1 MRRLLSFV
9 MIGFLAFACVSFA
22 KHSDGLVLFRGFGYQ
37 VELSL
42 AVFIVAQLVLIYFL
56 YLGLK
61 ILSFIWSSK
70 RRFLAYLKL
79 RQERHEILRL
89 KGFIKNLVT
98 SETQSLYKETQKYI
112 RDSDEVSRET
122 LLVAARAAH
131 VERHYSDRDAS
142 IARLELADD
151 DDVYLA
157 KSLMLIDE
165 ARYHDALAALSQ
177 INKRSTSSVRSEVAA
192 LRLGEKWDQV
202 LLVLKDAK
210 KFDAFSSERV
220 DQIELEAFLGILS
233 KPDMSLSALKE
244 ILKQANKRIRGEAS
258 FVMAM
263 SKGFLS
269 FDENRLAQN
278 LVEDYL
284 SRSWDDEIMLHYV
297 RSSDNQNVTPL
308 EKAEKWLEK
317 QPRNPRLLTGL
328 VILCRERELWG
339 KSESY
344 FRASNA
350 LENSVEVAYE
360 LSILYRR
367 MNRLEESKVQLEL
380 FAARQVAKVDS

>member
-1 MRRLLSFV
+1 M
-9 MIGFLAFACVSFA
+9 
-22 KHSDGLVLFRGFGYQ
+22 
-37 VELSL
+37 
-42 AVFIVAQLVLIYFL
+42 
-56 YLGLK
+56 
-61 ILSFIWSSK
+61 
-70 RRFLAYLKL
+70 
-79 RQERHEILRL
+79 
-89 KGFIKNLVT
+89 
-98 SETQSLYKETQKYI
+98 
-112 RDSDEVSRET
+112 
-122 LLVAARAAH
+122 AARAAH

-151 DDVYLA
+151 DDVHLA

-328 VILCRERELWG
+328 GILCRERELWG

-367 MNRLEESKVQLEL
+367 MNRLEESKVQLEF